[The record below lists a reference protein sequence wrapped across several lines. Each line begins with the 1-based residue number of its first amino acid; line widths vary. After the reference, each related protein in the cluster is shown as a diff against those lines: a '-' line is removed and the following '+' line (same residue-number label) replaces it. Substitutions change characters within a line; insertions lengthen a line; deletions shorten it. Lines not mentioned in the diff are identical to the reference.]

1 MDDATAFLHSSMPLC
16 ATLGMT
22 AGKSDADAVVVSIDW
37 DEGLCTVGGILHGGA
52 VMALADAAGALLAY
66 HNLPEDATGTTTI
79 ESKTNFLG
87 AARTGTVTATA
98 TALHVGGTTI
108 VVESVVRAGDRP
120 VAKVTQT
127 QLVLRS

>member
-1 MDDATAFLHSSMPLC
+1 MPLC

-22 AGKSDADAVVVSIDW
+22 AGRVDADAVEVSLELT
-37 DEGLCTVGGILHGGA
+37 EGLCTSGGTMHGGA

-66 HNLPEDATGTTTI
+66 LNLPTGAKGTTTI

-87 AARTGTVTATA
+87 AARSGTVTATA
-98 TALHVGGTTI
+98 TPLHVGGTTI
-108 VVESVVRAGDRP
+108 VVESLVLAGERP

-127 QLVLRS
+127 QLVLRG

>member
-22 AGKSDADAVVVSIDW
+22 AGKSDADAVEVSVDW
-37 DEGLCTVGGILHGGA
+37 DEGLCTVGGALHGGA
-52 VMALADAAGALLAY
+52 VMALADAVGALLAY

-98 TALHVGGTTI
+98 TALHV
-108 VVESVVRAGDRP
+108 
-120 VAKVTQT
+120 
-127 QLVLRS
+127 